1 MKLDYKFILAIT
13 DQFVHRI
20 KRQMFLNLRR
30 CIKITDEKITNL
42 TIYSRFRKKVAL
54 SLKIDNII

>member
-54 SLKIDNII
+54 SLKIDNIF

>member
-20 KRQMFLNLRR
+20 KRLMFLNLRR

-54 SLKIDNII
+54 SLKIDNIF